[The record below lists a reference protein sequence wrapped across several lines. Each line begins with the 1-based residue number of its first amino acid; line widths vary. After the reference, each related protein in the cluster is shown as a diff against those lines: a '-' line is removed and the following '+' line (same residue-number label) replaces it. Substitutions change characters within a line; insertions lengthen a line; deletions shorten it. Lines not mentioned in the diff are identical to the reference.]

1 MPGLPPPGYGASV
14 PLTELCDGELKMK
27 LENPLSNLLPEEEM
41 PDDIPAPKVHASEEQ
56 WEKIV
61 KELHARGLVRP
72 VEEPLEVKGK
82 PLLNGSFGVVKPGK
96 FLDDE
101 RPILRLIMDFRATNA
116 VTKILAGDV
125 RTLSGSPALQH
136 VVLPQGRVLRLSA
149 DDLVSAFYLF
159 ALPAEW
165 SRLMCFSGKVSWRA
179 LGYEKEGSVH
189 VGATVLPMGWAS
201 AVGVL
206 QHAHRNLALRNPLS
220 GGAGLL
226 GRCEIRRDSLFPDLE
241 VEDRLWSLYLDDTN
255 LLEVLEE
262 KVAKDMEGKT
272 SAEQDQQ
279 REAYQ
284 HWGIPVCPNK
294 SLVRAAKGEKLGAV
308 LDGDRGILKGA
319 TRRALDS
326 ISLGMWIL
334 RQEFV
339 PRKSLQVL
347 LGREVHTMQF
357 RRPIFGVFDYLWK
370 EISDG
375 AVMLDLGSKACEEI
389 FMAAMSQPLRVTDLR
404 SKIHEVVTA
413 SDASESGGGI
423 VWGGKLTSQGIKE
436 AYLVEEE
443 LEELPIDTPNFDDPQ
458 VILVFDFFA
467 GIGGLSRALQLARVK
482 VDRLVIIEKDPDCRR
497 LNSVRWPGC
506 DIWSDIERVSKKD
519 VDRMMRSVPGL
530 TGVLAGGGSPCQGL
544 SKLSS
549 DRQHLE
555 DPRSRL
561 FYCYSTILGWIE
573 EVAKE
578 MNIWCFL
585 GLENV
590 LGDDADIQEM
600 NAVLGTKPLLVCASG
615 LSRVRRPRLYWSNV
629 TLEDHGSFTRAHHDL
644 YDEVIFEEEP
654 EPLSLVPDEGWHW
667 PDGEAD
673 ESLRLPTFTR
683 AIPRKRPPAE
693 PAGLKSC
700 DEETVQRWKADRM
713 KYPPYTYQEKF
724 LMARSG
730 SSQGERVAS
739 VGERERLMGFP
750 TGYTLAL
757 HKKEAADEAERD
769 RQVVEREAALGNSF
783 HAITLACLLD
793 LWLWS
798 MQVRTDPLGARAIVQ
813 AWHEDMGKDHY
824 DSYGLLEVTG
834 SKERDDGDVLDEEE
848 AVMAREMSERRAE
861 WLRLCAHHGKDNDP
875 SMLGVRLIHQY
886 LRRMEFRGSDVRLDL
901 GVAYRPDAI
910 IRTTVNPGRWAWKV
924 AQSWKWKRAEHINL
938 LELRSILRTLEW
950 RARSSTFHSCRFLHL
965 SDSQIYLSVLVK
977 GRSSSR
983 KINRILRR
991 ICSLCLALNLYP
1003 LWAWIA
1009 SRLNPADAPSRVH
1022 A

>member
-1 MPGLPPPGYGASV
+1 MGSAAKQEGPRKEGAAQSYPSGWSYEQESLETVDVAENGQSLLDATKGWLRSEECGGLTVSQNGALVALATFRSGTPLGQYLERLVKPGSDVGTEGTRQRSLLPLPLLPDSATVLSKVFETGEFKRLAGTWGAKKLNKEKAGKEMRRVGLLIWHGLVVTLLNFLWSGGRAKGPVHQGQPSKAQRMANDRLWGLVKDFVDDSSESKDKLPRSPDMGEWGKRLGDVRISYHGEVVEKAQKLTLDQIMPGLPPPGYGASV
-14 PLTELCDGELKMK
+14 PLTELGDGELKMK

-272 SAEQDQQ
+272 SAEQDQL
-279 REAYQ
+279 RKAYQ

-347 LGREVHTMQF
+347 LGREVHTMPVQEAH
-357 RRPIFGVFDYLWK
+357 LW
-370 EISDG
+370 
-375 AVMLDLGSKACEEI
+375 
-389 FMAAMSQPLRVTDLR
+389 
-404 SKIHEVVTA
+404 
-413 SDASESGGGI
+413 
-423 VWGGKLTSQGIKE
+423 
-436 AYLVEEE
+436 
-443 LEELPIDTPNFDDPQ
+443 
-458 VILVFDFFA
+458 
-467 GIGGLSRALQLARVK
+467 GL
-482 VDRLVIIEKDPDCRR
+482 
-497 LNSVRWPGC
+497 
-506 DIWSDIERVSKKD
+506 
-519 VDRMMRSVPGL
+519 
-530 TGVLAGGGSPCQGL
+530 
-544 SKLSS
+544 
-549 DRQHLE
+549 
-555 DPRSRL
+555 
-561 FYCYSTILGWIE
+561 
-573 EVAKE
+573 
-578 MNIWCFL
+578 
-585 GLENV
+585 
-590 LGDDADIQEM
+590 
-600 NAVLGTKPLLVCASG
+600 
-615 LSRVRRPRLYWSNV
+615 
-629 TLEDHGSFTRAHHDL
+629 
-644 YDEVIFEEEP
+644 
-654 EPLSLVPDEGWHW
+654 
-667 PDGEAD
+667 
-673 ESLRLPTFTR
+673 
-683 AIPRKRPPAE
+683 
-693 PAGLKSC
+693 
-700 DEETVQRWKADRM
+700 
-713 KYPPYTYQEKF
+713 
-724 LMARSG
+724 
-730 SSQGERVAS
+730 
-739 VGERERLMGFP
+739 
-750 TGYTLAL
+750 
-757 HKKEAADEAERD
+757 
-769 RQVVEREAALGNSF
+769 
-783 HAITLACLLD
+783 
-793 LWLWS
+793 
-798 MQVRTDPLGARAIVQ
+798 
-813 AWHEDMGKDHY
+813 
-824 DSYGLLEVTG
+824 
-834 SKERDDGDVLDEEE
+834 
-848 AVMAREMSERRAE
+848 
-861 WLRLCAHHGKDNDP
+861 
-875 SMLGVRLIHQY
+875 
-886 LRRMEFRGSDVRLDL
+886 
-901 GVAYRPDAI
+901 
-910 IRTTVNPGRWAWKV
+910 
-924 AQSWKWKRAEHINL
+924 
-938 LELRSILRTLEW
+938 
-950 RARSSTFHSCRFLHL
+950 
-965 SDSQIYLSVLVK
+965 
-977 GRSSSR
+977 
-983 KINRILRR
+983 
-991 ICSLCLALNLYP
+991 
-1003 LWAWIA
+1003 
-1009 SRLNPADAPSRVH
+1009 
-1022 A
+1022 